1 MATTTIAKS
10 IPVPKKRAEALAV
23 MVRTIINARTPLS
36 IGIFYGALI
45 ALLVAAIYP
54 ALSQVNV
61 GTYLSSS
68 LISGLIGAHLT
79 NFSGFTTILGV
90 ELYSS
95 LYGLLFG
102 GILAWI
108 AGGSIPVTI
117 ENGTLDLALSRPI
130 AARATTWKA
139 TWGS

>member
-1 MATTTIAKS
+1 MTMATTTIAKS

-23 MVRTIINARTPLS
+23 MVRAIINARTPLS

-68 LISGLIGAHLT
+68 VI
-79 NFSGFTTILGV
+79 
-90 ELYSS
+90 
-95 LYGLLFG
+95 
-102 GILAWI
+102 
-108 AGGSIPVTI
+108 
-117 ENGTLDLALSRPI
+117 
-130 AARATTWKA
+130 
-139 TWGS
+139 